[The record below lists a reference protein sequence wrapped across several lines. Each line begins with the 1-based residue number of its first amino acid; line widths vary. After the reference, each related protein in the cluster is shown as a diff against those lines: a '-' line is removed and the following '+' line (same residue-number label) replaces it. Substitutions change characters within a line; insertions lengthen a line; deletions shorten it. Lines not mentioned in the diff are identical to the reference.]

1 MRTHTAMTKVERVCE
16 IITRKIESRAL
27 IEGDRLP
34 AEAHL
39 ARQLSVSVG
48 TVQKALGQLTNS
60 GLITREHGRGTFV
73 SGSRVQASDVSYLRF
88 LDSEGQELPNFMQLR
103 SIRKLRTRGPWAD
116 FLGPASR
123 YVRIERLIDVGGA
136 VTLHSAFWLRDEEF
150 ERLNQPGRE
159 MLEKNLRVL
168 IGQRLSMPTLRIDQ
182 WIRFEKA
189 PPAVAR
195 ALHLQPGDL
204 VFSMDMRG
212 YTLRD
217 RPLYFQR
224 VHAPPFSVN
233 LAVVR

>member
-1 MRTHTAMTKVERVCE
+1 MRAQAGMTKVERVRE
-16 IITRKIESRAL
+16 IITRKIESRVL
-27 IEGDRLP
+27 LEGDRLP

-48 TVQKALGQLTNS
+48 TVQKALGQLTTS

-88 LDSEGQELPNFMQLR
+88 LDSKGQELPNFMQLR

-116 FLGPASR
+116 FLGPASS
-123 YVRIERLIDVGGA
+123 YVRIERLIDVGGT

-159 MLEKNLRVL
+159 LLERNLRVL
-168 IGQRLSMPTLRIDQ
+168 IGQKLSLPTLRIDQ

-189 PPAVAR
+189 PLAVSK
-195 ALHLQPGDL
+195 ALHLQPGTL
-204 VFSMDMRG
+204 MFSMDMRG

-224 VHAPPFSVN
+224 VYAPPFSVN